1 MNDPS
6 GWQWVPV
13 EAVLD
18 LYAEQIEEHG
28 GRAGLRDENL
38 LHSALARPVNSLH
51 YEPEGATACRL
62 AAAYAFG
69 LACNHAFVDG
79 NKRIALLTAATF
91 LLMNGYYLDALEHE
105 AAEMTKRLSERRIS
119 EIEYAA
125 WLEEHSYPL
134 P

>member
-79 NKRIALLTAATF
+79 NKLTVDFDKAGRKMVLESF
-91 LLMNGYYLDALEHE
+91 LEGAN
-105 AAEMTKRLSERRIS
+105 
-119 EIEYAA
+119 
-125 WLEEHSYPL
+125 
-134 P
+134 